1 MGIASKLLLTTI
13 FAAPPLGAQG
23 NINADLRDIGDLSR
37 YIHKTASY
45 NEEIIPRKLVAS
57 MARQDQER
65 VAATAQIKCPGGRD
79 TSAQVTLKD
88 NLITTA
94 AHAFTDRDTCKQVND
109 PKTCSFVIRIAGKT
123 LVYPIADRVAQG
135 FQCPT
140 LPRPRDDWAVV
151 RLKYSVAGVEPYL
164 IDENKARNLAIGDR
178 VVTVSH
184 SMDFNRTYAK
194 DGAMILP
201 KHYGTCAVAK
211 LYGRPVPYFMSAPCG
226 CSEGCSGGSL
236 LTDEP
241 RPALLGVVSSNAET
255 DEQRNK
261 EINTGKPVKVPYG
274 ELTGTTYF
282 VPFTGDFLRAVKKA
296 ADGP

>member
-79 TSAQVTLKD
+79 TSAQVT
-88 NLITTA
+88 
-94 AHAFTDRDTCKQVND
+94 
-109 PKTCSFVIRIAGKT
+109 G
-123 LVYPIADRVAQG
+123 
-135 FQCPT
+135 
-140 LPRPRDDWAVV
+140 
-151 RLKYSVAGVEPYL
+151 
-164 IDENKARNLAIGDR
+164 
-178 VVTVSH
+178 
-184 SMDFNRTYAK
+184 
-194 DGAMILP
+194 
-201 KHYGTCAVAK
+201 
-211 LYGRPVPYFMSAPCG
+211 
-226 CSEGCSGGSL
+226 
-236 LTDEP
+236 
-241 RPALLGVVSSNAET
+241 
-255 DEQRNK
+255 NK